1 MNDEDRVIL
10 FVPCNVPSCAAAAEL
25 DYTRHGLEVIL
36 NNCAN
41 SHVREIMWL

>member
-10 FVPCNVPSCAAAAEL
+10 FVPCNVPSCAAAEL
-25 DYTRHGLEVIL
+25 DSTKHGLEVIL

-41 SHVREIMWL
+41 SHEREIMWL